1 MEYWFMEKDGMVATV
16 LPIHARSTSGADGLD
31 HARSLVANA
40 ARKLGLLRVLA
51 AQEERLG
58 AIQPGDLHLQTDFA
72 VSGLLLGLFFE
83 LQNLR
88 TA

>member
-1 MEYWFMEKDGMVATV
+1 MEKDGMVATV
-16 LPIHARSTSGADGLD
+16 LPIHARSTSGPT
-31 HARSLVANA
+31 ARSLVANA

-58 AIQPGDLHLQTDFA
+58 AIQPGGLHLQTDFA